1 MGEDGRHNAAI
12 DVNHCLLEVE
22 VLGAP
27 TIRYTQ
33 DNQMPIAEMSVR
45 IDGLRA
51 EDPPGELKV
60 VGFGSLAQDL
70 QSRVQV
76 GQRLVLEGRL
86 RMNTMA
92 RADGIKEKKAEFTLS
107 RMHPIAGGGGSAA
120 PAPAPSAGSAPAA
133 APAATRCAARQR
145 AARRTTSLGDGVTAH
160 RPRFGQS
167 AAMTSIREQSTRVS
181 RAKGGDTRVLLKKGC
196 RVNKSVSI
204 SGQADALVQAL

>member
-33 DNQMPIAEMSVR
+33 DNQMPIAEMQVR

-51 EDPPGELKV
+51 EDPAGELKV
-60 VGFGSLAQDL
+60 VGFGNLAQDL

-86 RMNTMA
+86 RMNTTA

-107 RMHPIAGGGGSAA
+107 RMHPVSGGGAAAA
-120 PAPAPSAGSAPAA
+120 PAPTAASAPAA
-133 APAATRCAARQR
+133 APAPQAAPARTSAP
-145 AARRTTSLGDGVTAH
+145 AAAEAPSWNTG
-160 RPRFGQS
+160 P
-167 AAMTSIREQSTRVS
+167 
-181 RAKGGDTRVLLKKGC
+181 
-196 RVNKSVSI
+196 
-204 SGQADALVQAL
+204 LVDLPDDEIPF

>member
-33 DNQMPIAEMSVR
+33 DNQMPIAEMQVR

-51 EDPPGELKV
+51 EDPAGELKV
-60 VGFGSLAQDL
+60 VGFGNLAQDL

-86 RMNTMA
+86 RMNTTA

-107 RMHPIAGGGGSAA
+107 RMHPVAGGGA
-120 PAPAPSAGSAPAA
+120 PALSPMAV
-133 APAATRCAARQR
+133 C
-145 AARRTTSLGDGVTAH
+145 
-160 RPRFGQS
+160 
-167 AAMTSIREQSTRVS
+167 
-181 RAKGGDTRVLLKKGC
+181 
-196 RVNKSVSI
+196 
-204 SGQADALVQAL
+204 

>member
-12 DVNHCLLEVE
+12 DVNHCLIEVE

-33 DNQMPIAEMSVR
+33 DNQMPIAEMQVR

-60 VGFGSLAQDL
+60 VGFGNLAQDL

-107 RMHPIAGGGGSAA
+107 RMHPVAGGAAAAPASTGGSVPAAA
-120 PAPAPSAGSAPAA
+120 PAPKAAPAPAA
-133 APAATRCAARQR
+133 APAATEAPSWN
-145 AARRTTSLGDGVTAH
+145 TG
-160 RPRFGQS
+160 P
-167 AAMTSIREQSTRVS
+167 
-181 RAKGGDTRVLLKKGC
+181 
-196 RVNKSVSI
+196 
-204 SGQADALVQAL
+204 LVDLPDDEIPF

>member
-33 DNQMPIAEMSVR
+33 DNQMPIAEMPVR

-86 RMNTMA
+86 RMNT
-92 RADGIKEKKAEFTLS
+92 ICLLYTS
-107 RMHPIAGGGGSAA
+107 
-120 PAPAPSAGSAPAA
+120 PS
-133 APAATRCAARQR
+133 
-145 AARRTTSLGDGVTAH
+145 
-160 RPRFGQS
+160 PR
-167 AAMTSIREQSTRVS
+167 
-181 RAKGGDTRVLLKKGC
+181 D
-196 RVNKSVSI
+196 
-204 SGQADALVQAL
+204 

>member
-33 DNQMPIAEMSVR
+33 DNQMPIAEMQVR

-51 EDPPGELKV
+51 EDPSGELKV

-86 RMNTMA
+86 RMNTTA

-107 RMHPIAGGGGSAA
+107 RMHPVAGGGATAPAPTAASAPPAPQAA
-120 PAPAPSAGSAPAA
+120 PARASAPAA
-133 APAATRCAARQR
+133 AEAPSWNT
-145 AARRTTSLGDGVTAH
+145 G
-160 RPRFGQS
+160 P
-167 AAMTSIREQSTRVS
+167 
-181 RAKGGDTRVLLKKGC
+181 
-196 RVNKSVSI
+196 
-204 SGQADALVQAL
+204 LVDLPDDEIPF

>member
-33 DNQMPIAEMSVR
+33 DNQMPIAEMQVR

-51 EDPPGELKV
+51 EDPSGELKV

-86 RMNTMA
+86 RMNTTA

-107 RMHPIAGGGGSAA
+107 RMHPVAGGEA
-120 PAPAPSAGSAPAA
+120 PAPAPSAASAPAA
-133 APAATRCAARQR
+133 APAPQAAPAR
-145 AARRTTSLGDGVTAH
+145 A
-160 RPRFGQS
+160 S
-167 AAMTSIREQSTRVS
+167 APAAAEAPSWNT
-181 RAKGGDTRVLLKKGC
+181 GP
-196 RVNKSVSI
+196 
-204 SGQADALVQAL
+204 LVDLPDDEIPF

>member
-33 DNQMPIAEMSVR
+33 DNQMPIAEMQVR

-51 EDPPGELKV
+51 EDPSGELKV

-86 RMNTMA
+86 RMNTTA

-107 RMHPIAGGGGSAA
+107 RMHPLAGGGA
-120 PAPAPSAGSAPAA
+120 PAPAPSAASAPA
-133 APAATRCAARQR
+133 
-145 AARRTTSLGDGVTAH
+145 G
-160 RPRFGQS
+160 
-167 AAMTSIREQSTRVS
+167 
-181 RAKGGDTRVLLKKGC
+181 
-196 RVNKSVSI
+196 SI
-204 SGQADALVQAL
+204 SPTTANHRSLNGVNEEGTVETEKDNKQKRKKTEDKE

>member
-33 DNQMPIAEMSVR
+33 DNQMPIAEMPVR

-107 RMHPIAGGGGSAA
+107 RMHPVAGGGGSA
-120 PAPAPSAGSAPAA
+120 APAPSAGSAPAA
-133 APAATRCAARQR
+133 APAAKAAAP
-145 AARRTTSLGDGVTAH
+145 AAAEAPSWNTG
-160 RPRFGQS
+160 P
-167 AAMTSIREQSTRVS
+167 
-181 RAKGGDTRVLLKKGC
+181 
-196 RVNKSVSI
+196 
-204 SGQADALVQAL
+204 LVDLPDDEIPF

>member
-107 RMHPIAGGGGSAA
+107 RMHPVAGGGGSA
-120 PAPAPSAGSAPAA
+120 APAPSAGSAPAA
-133 APAATRCAARQR
+133 APTPKAAPAR
-145 AARRTTSLGDGVTAH
+145 AAA
-160 RPRFGQS
+160 P
-167 AAMTSIREQSTRVS
+167 AAAEAPSWNT
-181 RAKGGDTRVLLKKGC
+181 GP
-196 RVNKSVSI
+196 
-204 SGQADALVQAL
+204 LVDLPDDEIPF

>member
-1 MGEDGRHNAAI
+1 MGEDGRHNAAM

-33 DNQMPIAEMSVR
+33 DNQMPIAEMQVR

-51 EDPPGELKV
+51 EDPSGELKV

-86 RMNTMA
+86 RMNTTA

-107 RMHPIAGGGGSAA
+107 RMHPVSGGGAAA
-120 PAPAPSAGSAPAA
+120 PAPAPTASSAPAPQAAPARASAPAA
-133 APAATRCAARQR
+133 AEAPSWNT
-145 AARRTTSLGDGVTAH
+145 G
-160 RPRFGQS
+160 P
-167 AAMTSIREQSTRVS
+167 
-181 RAKGGDTRVLLKKGC
+181 
-196 RVNKSVSI
+196 
-204 SGQADALVQAL
+204 LVDLPDDEIPF

>member
-33 DNQMPIAEMSVR
+33 DNQMPIAEMQVR

-51 EDPPGELKV
+51 EDPAGELKV
-60 VGFGSLAQDL
+60 VGFGNLAQDL

-107 RMHPIAGGGGSAA
+107 RMHPVAGGGGSA
-120 PAPAPSAGSAPAA
+120 APAPSAGSAPAA
-133 APAATRCAARQR
+133 APAAKAAPAR
-145 AARRTTSLGDGVTAH
+145 AA
-160 RPRFGQS
+160 
-167 AAMTSIREQSTRVS
+167 S
-181 RAKGGDTRVLLKKGC
+181 RAAAEAPSWNTGP
-196 RVNKSVSI
+196 
-204 SGQADALVQAL
+204 LVDLPDDEIPF

>member
-33 DNQMPIAEMSVR
+33 DNQMPIAEMPVR

-107 RMHPIAGGGGSAA
+107 RMHPVAGSGAA
-120 PAPAPSAGSAPAA
+120 APAPSAGSAPAA
-133 APAATRCAARQR
+133 APAAKAASAR
-145 AARRTTSLGDGVTAH
+145 AAA
-160 RPRFGQS
+160 P
-167 AAMTSIREQSTRVS
+167 AAAEAPSWNT
-181 RAKGGDTRVLLKKGC
+181 GP
-196 RVNKSVSI
+196 
-204 SGQADALVQAL
+204 LVDLPDDEIPF

>member
-33 DNQMPIAEMSVR
+33 DNQMPIAEMPVR

-107 RMHPIAGGGGSAA
+107 RMHPVAGGGGCCC
-120 PAPAPSAGSAPAA
+120 PGPERRFGSCRGSRSQGRPGSG
-133 APAATRCAARQR
+133 
-145 AARRTTSLGDGVTAH
+145 RRSCCSRSPQLEH
-160 RPRFGQS
+160 RP
-167 AAMTSIREQSTRVS
+167 A
-181 RAKGGDTRVLLKKGC
+181 GGPPR
-196 RVNKSVSI
+196 R
-204 SGQADALVQAL
+204 

>member
-107 RMHPIAGGGGSAA
+107 RMHPVAGGGGAAA
-120 PAPAPSAGSAPAA
+120 PATSAGSAPAA
-133 APAATRCAARQR
+133 APAAKAAPAR
-145 AARRTTSLGDGVTAH
+145 AAA
-160 RPRFGQS
+160 PAP
-167 AAMTSIREQSTRVS
+167 AAAEAPSWNT
-181 RAKGGDTRVLLKKGC
+181 GP
-196 RVNKSVSI
+196 
-204 SGQADALVQAL
+204 LVDLPDDEIPF

>member
-33 DNQMPIAEMSVR
+33 DNQMPIAEMQVR

-51 EDPPGELKV
+51 EDPAGELKV

-86 RMNTMA
+86 RMNTTA

-107 RMHPIAGGGGSAA
+107 RMHPVSGGGAAA
-120 PAPAPSAGSAPAA
+120 PAPTASSAPAPQAAPARASAPAPAA
-133 APAATRCAARQR
+133 AEAPSWNT
-145 AARRTTSLGDGVTAH
+145 G
-160 RPRFGQS
+160 P
-167 AAMTSIREQSTRVS
+167 
-181 RAKGGDTRVLLKKGC
+181 
-196 RVNKSVSI
+196 
-204 SGQADALVQAL
+204 LVDLPDDEIPF